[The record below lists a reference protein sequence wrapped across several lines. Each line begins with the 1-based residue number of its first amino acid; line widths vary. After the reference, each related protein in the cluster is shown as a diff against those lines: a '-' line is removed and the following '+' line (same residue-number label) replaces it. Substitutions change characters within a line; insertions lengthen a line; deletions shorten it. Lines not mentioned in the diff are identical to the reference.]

1 MPLGTGTRR
10 RGRTFAR
17 WIGWIGFA
25 VSALVLLE
33 LTLRLAGWV
42 TLRGRAAEGGASDP
56 AAFRILNLGE
66 STTFG
71 LGVQPHQAY
80 PAVVADILRQRHP
93 ERRLQSV
100 NRGVPGLVTASM
112 LRTLPDKL
120 AELRPDLVTILAG
133 ANDYNEQLNGLENPD
148 EFWLPSPLASF
159 VPRLRLY
166 KLARLAFDLTRPG
179 VKIEHGEVIYYR
191 HGASQNILYESPI
204 DDAKIARVTARLEG
218 NLEKMIT
225 LARQAGARVV
235 LVGYLQAIEEN
246 RVLQRVAERAGVPF
260 VSTFIDRDRRP
271 ADLFGADGWHP
282 SPLGHRHI
290 AEAMADSIEPILAPA
305 SADRAVPR
313 TSSR

>member
-1 MPLGTGTRR
+1 MPLRTGARR
-10 RGRTFAR
+10 RGRTFAG

-42 TLRGRAAEGGASDP
+42 TLRGRAAGGEASDP

-93 ERRLQSV
+93 ERRFQSV

-120 AELRPDLVTILAG
+120 AEPRLDLVTILAG

-148 EFWLPSPLASF
+148 EFWLPSPLA
-159 VPRLRLY
+159 
-166 KLARLAFDLTRPG
+166 FDLTRPG

-191 HGASQNILYESPI
+191 HGASQNILYERPT

-225 LARQAGARVV
+225 LGRQAGVRVL

-271 ADLFGADGWHP
+271 ADLFVADGWHP

-305 SADRAVPR
+305 PADRAAPR